1 VGTRILI
8 IKLAATGDVIRTTP
22 LLSGLREKYKNP
34 HITWV
39 TDPAAFQLLRT
50 NREIDRLFTFNLE
63 SVLYL
68 TAQGFDLL
76 ISLDKEPRAVGL
88 AGNIRAKKKAG
99 FRLSKVGT
107 LDIFDRRS
115 EYALRL
121 GIDDPLKFNEN
132 EKSYQEIVFGMCG
145 LDYRGE
151 RYDLKIDPADGDYAR
166 SLFEEKGL
174 SKGEIT
180 VGLNIG
186 AGPVFVNKAWT
197 EDGFLGLIERLGRVT
212 VGGKKVKVV
221 LLGGEDEREK
231 VRRVHDA
238 SGKVA
243 IDIGCGHS
251 VSQFAAIV
259 SRLDL
264 LVTGD
269 TMALHLAL
277 AFDVKVVAIFGPTVA
292 SEIDLFGLGRKV
304 VTGIDCAPCYRSS
317 CDRSPNC
324 MDAISTGEVLD
335 ATLSLLAEKGE
346 VRGGG

>member
-1 VGTRILI
+1 MI

-22 LLSGLREKYKNP
+22 LISGLKKRYKNP

-39 TDPAAFQLLRT
+39 TDPAAYRLLRT
-50 NREIDRLFTFNLE
+50 NKDIDRLFVFNLE

-68 TAQGFDLL
+68 TAQRFDIL
-76 ISLDKEPRAVGL
+76 ISLDKEPRGVGL
-88 AGNIRAKKKAG
+88 AGNIRAK
-99 FRLSKVGT
+99 RKVGFCLSRFST
-107 LDIFDRRS
+107 LDIFNKSS

-121 GIDDPLKFNEN
+121 GVDDPLKFYEN
-132 EKSYQEIVFGMCG
+132 EKSYQEIVFEMCG

-151 RYDLKIDPADGDYAR
+151 RYGLDIDPADGDYAKF
-166 SLFEEKGL
+166 LFEEKGL
-174 SKGEIT
+174 SGDKIV

-186 AGPVFVNKAWT
+186 AGPVFANKAWT
-197 EDGFLGLIERLGRVT
+197 EDGFVGLIERLGKVT
-212 VGGKKVKVV
+212 VGGKRVKVV

-231 VRRVHDA
+231 VERIHKD
-238 SGKVA
+238 SGKRAVE
-243 IDIGCGHS
+243 IGCSHS

-259 SRLDL
+259 SLLDL

-277 AFDVKVVAIFGPTVA
+277 AFGVSVVAIFGPTVA

-304 VTGIDCAPCYRSS
+304 VAKIDCAPCYRPS
-317 CDRSPNC
+317 CDRSPSC
-324 MDAISTGEVLD
+324 MDAISMEEVFD

-346 VRGGG
+346 VKGGG